1 MGKSRDGESVLERAA
16 GGDQLQMQSRIGQ
29 QGWCPRVGE
38 VLGELGSG
46 GGVGSVVRRAGW
58 GQIPET
64 MEWQMTNPDFT
75 MTASR

>member
-1 MGKSRDGESVLERAA
+1 M
-16 GGDQLQMQSRIGQ
+16 
-29 QGWCPRVGE
+29 GE

-46 GGVGSVVRRAGW
+46 GDVGSVVRRAGW